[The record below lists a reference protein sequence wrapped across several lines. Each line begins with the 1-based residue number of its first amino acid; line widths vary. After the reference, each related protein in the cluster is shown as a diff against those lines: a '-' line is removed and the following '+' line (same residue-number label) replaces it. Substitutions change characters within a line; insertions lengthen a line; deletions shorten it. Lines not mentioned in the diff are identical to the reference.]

1 MAAAEAAPPPIL
13 ELDPSHDRAVSVVED
28 IVRLER
34 RIFPKHESLA
44 RSLHDELKPRNSGLI
59 YKTSSA
65 DGGEVIGYAMY
76 TCNTSLCAT
85 ITKLAG
91 ETHVAIPLSPWVM
104 LRLCGG
110 MTGSVP
116 PKLQTFGFSEGE
128 LQAAGPRRGAAGGRS
143 GAVPAAEGPAALPP
157 RRPHEDGRRGAVLQG
172 RVPGRHHRRGLLR
185 ASQGRLPDVLG
196 SVVEPSRTRKPA
208 HVFRQLLPACSWSG
222 LVIQYLVSRIQPTA
236 EQGG

>member
-44 RSLHDELKPRNSGLI
+44 RSLHDELKRRNSGLI

-91 ETHVAIPLSPWVM
+91 ETHVAIPLSLPG
-104 LRLCGG
+104 LC
-110 MTGSVP
+110 
-116 PKLQTFGFSEGE
+116 
-128 LQAAGPRRGAAGGRS
+128 
-143 GAVPAAEGPAALPP
+143 
-157 RRPHEDGRRGAVLQG
+157 
-172 RVPGRHHRRGLLR
+172 
-185 ASQGRLPDVLG
+185 
-196 SVVEPSRTRKPA
+196 
-208 HVFRQLLPACSWSG
+208 
-222 LVIQYLVSRIQPTA
+222 
-236 EQGG
+236 